1 MSLLLCAL
9 AQEPWA
15 DERLKVRDGLELWLD
30 AARPGEGRP
39 EGVWRDASGRGRHA
53 GGKALFGTQGVRFD
67 GRGQQLSVEAPGCVF
82 RDLTIFIVAAP
93 FRNAGGFRALLA
105 LNAAG
110 QNDFTSGLTLDQG
123 PGGGERFDA
132 LNLEGAGFQGARS
145 LMKDPLD
152 FGVLARICVVSTTDR
167 MTLFVDEKLQGARE
181 RKGPPFRMDQ
191 LSVGARRY
199 ALGGPPQLAGFFEGE
214 IAEILLYGRALANE
228 ERKAVDAYLAAK
240 HGEGRRVA
248 LPPLPPGAKRLVR
261 VPNPP
266 PVQVLAPGYEVR
278 ALEVELPNVNNVLY
292 RPDGALVALGYNGDI
307 HLLRDTDGDGL
318 EDKAELYWDNKGRL
332 RAPVG
337 LALDPRDGGLY
348 VASKGKCSKILDGL
362 ETVIAS
368 GWAEIPH
375 GVDALGVAFDPRD
388 GSVYFGLGCTNFT
401 NAYLLKD
408 GVAGYRLEG
417 ERGTVLRVAPDF
429 KSREIFATG
438 IRFPVGLRFSPDGD
452 LFATDQEGAT
462 WLPNGNP
469 LDELLH
475 VQKGRHYG
483 FPPRHPRHLPGVID
497 EPSVFD
503 YAPQHQ
509 STCGLAFAPDGEL
522 YVTGYSRGKL
532 YRTSLLKTP
541 AGYVARNRLI
551 AAMTMLPA
559 DVCVSPRGDLV
570 VAAHGGGPDWGSG
583 PDGKGRLYRIRRVDP
598 ETPQAVAAWA
608 HGPQEVRVAFDRP
621 LEPAQ
626 AKQPSIEW
634 GRYVDAG
641 DRFESV
647 RPGYQV
653 VQDQLAAPRFDLP
666 VLAVQMT
673 ADRRTLILATAPQPE
688 AAGYALSLPG
698 LDLRYDLHGVEARW
712 EGVEGSWSGWLP
724 HLDLAVARALTKG
737 SAMHDALWSLCGKP
751 GRLTLRTK
759 LDLRNVLRPE
769 VQPGA
774 RLDHAP
780 AEETVTLEVE
790 GAVRKDAETFEL
802 ATPGTLRVSMH
813 TAEDPRPRALPLR
826 RFLLPWAVLQRE
838 RAPAARAIPEL
849 AGGRW
854 REGRELFFGDQAACG
869 KCHRFDGRGA
879 EIGPDLSNL
888 PQRDY
893 ASVLRDVTEPNFAIH
908 PDYIPQVVALAD
920 GRVLSGVVRTDGDDL
935 LLADTAGVLTKFRRS
950 QVEKMK
956 PAALSIMPEGLAKAL
971 GPEKLRDLLTFLLQ
985 EGPRMPD
992 YGRETPPAPRAPE
1005 ELKALLAGSNPAA
1018 GRPIHVALVAGR
1030 KDHGPGEHDYPAWKT
1045 AWTALLSRS
1054 EAKVT
1059 SSTEWPTPDELRTAD
1074 VVVFYQQ
1081 GAWTPERAKDVDAL
1095 LARGAGLVYLHYAVD
1110 GGKDPAGLAKR
1121 IGLAWQGGRSKFR
1134 HGTLDLVFDGKH
1146 PISRNFGTLR
1156 LHDESYWNLVGDPK
1170 DVELLAAGLEDG
1182 KLQPL
1187 VWTREVGGGRVFVS
1201 IPGHFAWTFDD
1212 PLFRVL
1218 LLRGMAWAAKEP
1230 VDRFNDLAAPGAR

>member
-1 MSLLLCAL
+1 MILLLALAL
-9 AQEPWA
+9 AQEPKS
-15 DERLKVRDGLELWLD
+15 DERLKIREGLELWLD
-30 AARPGEGRP
+30 GARP
-39 EGVWRDASGRGRHA
+39 EGAWLDASGRGRHLA
-53 GGKALFGTQGVRFD
+53 GQAAPGPQGLRFD
-67 GRGQQLSVEAPGCVF
+67 GRGRHLSADGLRGSFADV
-82 RDLTIFIVAAP
+82 TIFIVAAP
-93 FRNAGGFRALLA
+93 FSNAGGFRALLA
-105 LNAAG
+105 MNAAG
-110 QNDFTSGLTLDQG
+110 QNDFSSGLTLDLG
-123 PGGGERFDA
+123 PGGGERFDS
-132 LNLEGAGFQGARS
+132 LNVEGAGFGGARS
-145 LMKDPLD
+145 LLKDPLD
-152 FGVLARICVVSTTDR
+152 FGVLARICVASTSDR
-167 MTLFVDEKLQGARE
+167 MTLYLDGKPQESRE
-181 RKGPPFRMDQ
+181 RKGPPFAMDQ
-191 LSVGARRY
+191 LSIGARRY
-199 ALGGPPQLAGFFEGE
+199 AFGGPPQINGFFEGE
-214 IAEILLYGRALANE
+214 IAEVLVYGRALPE
-228 ERKAVDAYLAAK
+228 DERKAVDAYLAAK

-248 LPPLPPGAKRLVR
+248 LPALPPGARRLVR
-261 VPNPP
+261 VANPP
-266 PVQVLAPGYEVR
+266 PVQVLLPGFEAR
-278 ALEVELPNVNNVLY
+278 ALEVDLPNINNVLY
-292 RPDGALVALGYNGDI
+292 RADGALVALGYNGDL

-318 EDKAELYWDNKGRL
+318 EDRAELLWDNQGRL
-332 RAPVG
+332 RAPIG
-337 LALDPRDGGLY
+337 LAIDPKDGGLY
-348 VASKGKCSKILDGL
+348 VASKGKCSKILDGK

-375 GVDALGVAFDPRD
+375 GVDALGVAVDPRD

-401 NAYLLKD
+401 NAYLLENGK
-408 GVAGYRLEG
+408 AGYRLDG
-417 ERGTVLRVAPDF
+417 ERGTILRVAPDF
-429 KSREIFATG
+429 QSREIFATG
-438 IRFPVGLRFSPDGD
+438 IRFPVGIRFGPEGD
-452 LFATDQEGAT
+452 LFCTDQEGAT

-483 FPPRHPRHLPGVID
+483 FPPRHPRHLPDVID

-522 YVTGYSRGKL
+522 YVAGYSRGKL
-532 YRTSLLKTP
+532 YRTSLVKTP
-541 AGYVARNRLI
+541 AGYVARNRLF

-583 PDGKGRLYRIRRVDP
+583 PDGKGRLYRIRP
-598 ETPQAVAAWA
+598 TPAPQPVLAWA
-608 HGPQEVRVAFDRP
+608 QSPQEVRVAFDRP
-621 LEPAQ
+621 LDPAQ
-626 AKQPSIEW
+626 ARQASIEW
-634 GRYVDAG
+634 GRYVEAG

-653 VQDQLAAPRFDLP
+653 VQDQLAAPRFELP

-673 ADRRTLILATAPQPE
+673 ADRRTLLLSTAPHPE

-712 EGVEGSWSGWLP
+712 EGVDGSWSGWLP
-724 HLDLAVARALTKG
+724 HLDLAVARAFTRG
-737 SAMHDALWSLCGKP
+737 SATHDVLWSLCEKP

-774 RLDHAP
+774 RLDYALP
-780 AEETVTLEVE
+780 EEKVTLDVE
-790 GAVRKDAETFEL
+790 GGTRRDAETFEL
-802 ATPGTLRVSMH
+802 ATPGTLRVSMR

-838 RAPAARAIPEL
+838 KAPAARVIPEL

-854 REGRELFFGDQAACG
+854 RAGRALFFGDQAACG
-869 KCHRFDGRGA
+869 KCHRVDGQGG

-908 PDYIPQVVALAD
+908 PDYLPQVVALAD
-920 GRVLSGVVRTDGDDL
+920 GRVLSGVLRTDGDEL
-935 LLADTAGVLTKFRRS
+935 VLADTNGQLVKFRRA
-950 QVEKMK
+950 QVEKMR
-956 PAALSIMPEGLAKAL
+956 PATLSIMPEGLAKAL

-992 YGRETPPAPRAPE
+992 YGPLAPPEPRPRE
-1005 ELKALLAGSNPAA
+1005 ELRALLAGSSAA
-1018 GRPIHVALVAGR
+1018 ATRPIHVALVAGR

-1045 AWTALLSRS
+1045 AWSTLLSRS
-1054 EAKVT
+1054 DAKVT
-1059 SSTEWPTPDELRTAD
+1059 TAMEWPSAEDLKTAD

-1081 GAWTPERAKDVDAL
+1081 GTWTPERAKDVDAL
-1095 LARGAGLVYLHYAVD
+1095 LARGAGLLYLHYAVD
-1110 GGKDPAGLAKR
+1110 GGKDPAGFAKR

-1134 HGTLDLVFDGKH
+1134 HGPLELAFESKH
-1146 PISRNFGTLR
+1146 PIARNFGTLK

-1170 DVELLAAGLEDG
+1170 DVEVLATGIEDG
-1182 KLQPL
+1182 KPQPL
-1187 VWTREVGGGRVFVS
+1187 VWAREVGGGRVFVS
-1201 IPGHFAWTFDD
+1201 IPGHFAWSFDD

-1218 LLRGMAWAAKEP
+1218 LLRGIAWAAKEP
-1230 VDRFNDLAAPGAR
+1230 IDRFNDLALPGAR